1 MVYMAGD
8 NSLDGAALKDLA
20 EMARAGF
27 TNAVN
32 VLVQLDRLKDHK
44 TRRFRITKGGGYN
57 KDCIETFGETDTGDP
72 RVLCD
77 FIKWGVKRYPAGD
90 DLIFLTVPFLCQQAP
105 GAVLYFTM
113 FEIMPA
119 SFTISL
125 ALSPS
130 VIISRIPTA
139 FPTLPSSVHI
149 SFVN

>member
-1 MVYMAGD
+1 MDKAKWTFMVYMAGD

-77 FIKWGVKRYPAGD
+77 FIKWGVKRYPAVRSSKNGKGIPVRLRAPAPKINQL
-90 DLIFLTVPFLCQQAP
+90 LIC
-105 GAVLYFTM
+105 
-113 FEIMPA
+113 
-119 SFTISL
+119 
-125 ALSPS
+125 
-130 VIISRIPTA
+130 
-139 FPTLPSSVHI
+139 FP
-149 SFVN
+149 

>member
-1 MVYMAGD
+1 MDKAKWTFMVYMAGD

-72 RVLCD
+72 RPQGHPGSNPGSGTRENSGGWLM
-77 FIKWGVKRYPAGD
+77 W
-90 DLIFLTVPFLCQQAP
+90 LTLLF
-105 GAVLYFTM
+105 
-113 FEIMPA
+113 
-119 SFTISL
+119 
-125 ALSPS
+125 
-130 VIISRIPTA
+130 
-139 FPTLPSSVHI
+139 
-149 SFVN
+149 FV

>member
-77 FIKWGVKRYPAGD
+77 FIKWGVKRYPAVRSSKNGKGIPVRLRAPAPKINQL
-90 DLIFLTVPFLCQQAP
+90 LIC
-105 GAVLYFTM
+105 
-113 FEIMPA
+113 
-119 SFTISL
+119 
-125 ALSPS
+125 
-130 VIISRIPTA
+130 
-139 FPTLPSSVHI
+139 FP
-149 SFVN
+149 